1 MMNRLLRILLLL
13 VWLELGLMLILVP
26 WSDFWQANYFMI
38 QFPELGTVLRSAY
51 LRGAV
56 SGLGVMNVFLA
67 LESFR
72 HRAAA
77 FAKRS

>member
-1 MMNRLLRILLLL
+1 MTNRILRVLFLLL
-13 VWLELGLMLILVP
+13 WLELGLMLILVP

-38 QFPELGTVLRSAY
+38 HFPDLAVFLRSAY

-67 LESFR
+67 LEAFR
-72 HRAAA
+72 QRAVTVAR
-77 FAKRS
+77 RS

>member
-1 MMNRLLRILLLL
+1 MMNRILRILLLL

-38 QFPELGTVLRSAY
+38 QFPGLANILRSAY

-72 HRAAA
+72 HRAIAV
-77 FAKRS
+77 AKRH

>member
-1 MMNRLLRILLLL
+1 MMNRIVRILILL

-26 WSDFWQANYFMI
+26 WSEFWQTNYFVI
-38 QFPELGTVLRSAY
+38 QFPDLAIFLRSAY

-77 FAKRS
+77 VAKRS

>member
-1 MMNRLLRILLLL
+1 MNRLLRILLLL

-26 WSDFWQANYFMI
+26 WSEFWQANYFMI
-38 QFPELGTVLRSAY
+38 QFPALDVFLRSAY

-72 HRAAA
+72 HRAVAV
-77 FAKRS
+77 AKRP

>member
-1 MMNRLLRILLLL
+1 MMNRILRVLLLL

-26 WSDFWQANYFMI
+26 WSDFWQTNYFII
-38 QFPELGTVLRSAY
+38 QFPDLAVFLHSAY

-77 FAKRS
+77 VAKRP

>member
-1 MMNRLLRILLLL
+1 MTNRIVRILLLL

-26 WSDFWQANYFMI
+26 WSEFWQANYFVI
-38 QFPELGTVLRSAY
+38 QFPDLGAFLRSAY

-56 SGLGVMNVFLA
+56 SGLGVMIVFLA

-77 FAKRS
+77 IAKRP

>member
-1 MMNRLLRILLLL
+1 MNRLLRILLLL

-26 WSDFWQANYFMI
+26 WSEFWQANYFMI
-38 QFPELGTVLRSAY
+38 QFPALDVFLRSAY

-72 HRAAA
+72 HRATAV
-77 FAKRS
+77 AKRP

>member
-1 MMNRLLRILLLL
+1 MMNRVLRVLLLL

-38 QFPELGTVLRSAY
+38 QFPQLGNFLRSAY

-72 HRAAA
+72 HRAIAV
-77 FAKRS
+77 AKRP

>member
-1 MMNRLLRILLLL
+1 MNRLLRILLLL

-26 WSDFWQANYFMI
+26 WSEFWQANYFMI
-38 QFPELGTVLRSAY
+38 QFPALDVFLRSAY

-77 FAKRS
+77 VAKRP

>member
-26 WSDFWQANYFMI
+26 WSDFWQTNYFII
-38 QFPELGTVLRSAY
+38 QFPDLAAFLHSAY

-77 FAKRS
+77 VAKRP